1 MDGIFYIKL
10 FVYFYLFDITTLQ
23 NYTRQTCKRVF
34 AKWFALSGE
43 GFTVYRG
50 NTIVQFVSTYYC
62 LENCN

>member
-10 FVYFYLFDITTLQ
+10 FVYFYLFAITTLQ

-50 NTIVQFVSTYYC
+50 NTIV
-62 LENCN
+62 